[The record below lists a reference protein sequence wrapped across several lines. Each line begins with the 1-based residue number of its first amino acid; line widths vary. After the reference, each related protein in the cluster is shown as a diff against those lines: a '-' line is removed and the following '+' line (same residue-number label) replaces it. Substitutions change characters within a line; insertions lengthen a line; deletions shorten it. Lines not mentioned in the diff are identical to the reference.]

1 MTEIAPLWAL
11 SPARFDRPDILKK
24 LAAASRQLG
33 ELKGVAASIPN
44 QGILI
49 NTLGLQEAKDSSA
62 IENIVTTHDELF
74 RDAAFPEDA
83 SSPATKEVAH
93 YSLALRIG
101 FEDVRKSGLLT
112 NKHILKIQSELERNS
127 AGFRKLPG
135 TALKASD
142 GRTVYT
148 PPQDPATIIALMTDL
163 EKFINEDGAFDADPL
178 IKMALI
184 HHQFESIHPFYDGNG
199 RTGRIIN
206 VLYLV
211 KKGLLEIPVLYLSR
225 HIVRT
230 KSDYYL
236 LLQEVR
242 ERDAW
247 EDWVLYMLEAIEE
260 TAAAGIE
267 TIQAIKGLF
276 LDYKHRIRAQYR
288 FYSQDLINNLF
299 SHPYTKIE
307 FIQKDLEVSRLTA
320 TKYLDQLTQGGFLQK
335 QKIGRSNYYINKPL
349 YAILTG
355 DAMRVGESQRR

>member
-1 MTEIAPLWAL
+1 MTEIAPLTTL
-11 SPARFDRPDILKK
+11 SAARFERPDILKRVSNASRK
-24 LAAASRQLG
+24 LA
-33 ELKGVAASIPN
+33 ELKGVAAAIPN

-49 NTLGLQEAKDSSA
+49 STLGLQEAKDSSA

-74 RDAAFPEDA
+74 RDAAFPE
-83 SSPATKEVAH
+83 ATSNAAAKEVAH
-93 YSLALRIG
+93 YSSALRVG
-101 FEDVRKSGLLT
+101 FEAVRESGLLT

-148 PPQDPATIIALMTDL
+148 PPQDANVILNLMGDL
-163 EKFINEDGAFDADPL
+163 ERFINEDSFDADPL

-211 KKGLLEIPVLYLSR
+211 KEGLLHIPVLYMSR

-230 KSDYYL
+230 KSDYYR
-236 LLQEVR
+236 LLQAVR
-242 ERDAW
+242 EEDRW
-247 EDWVLYMLEAIEE
+247 EEWVLYMLAAVEQ

-267 TIQAIKGLF
+267 TILAIKEAF
-276 LDYKHRIRAQYR
+276 FDYKHRIREQYK

-299 SHPYTKIE
+299 SFPYTKIE
-307 FIQKDLEVSRLTA
+307 FIQKDLDVSRLTA
-320 TKYLDQLTQGGFLQK
+320 TRYLDELAKGGFVQK
-335 QKIGRSNYYINKPL
+335 KKIGRSNYYINGPL
-349 YAILTG
+349 YGILTG
-355 DAMRVGESQRR
+355 EAMRAGET